1 MSAGGTGK
9 VQAAARRESARTSLP
24 CPALWLEPAPALSDF
39 PGVAAAAERLE
50 EAAVAQLLL
59 IIAAGTAGP
68 CQPPPRPPPLKSR
81 NNNHSA

>member
-24 CPALWLEPAPALSDF
+24 CPALALARPALSDF

-59 IIAAGTAGP
+59 IIAAGTARP
-68 CQPPPRPPPLKSR
+68 SQPPPAAIKIQKQ
-81 NNNHSA
+81 